1 MTPRPLL
8 PSLPGARSLK
18 ALRHATLLSL
28 LITTG
33 CSNCQRKPPA
43 PKLEDAPELAQ
54 PVVEESKEDETEK
67 IIQAVLSNC
76 EIPSSN
82 RIKNCQNDEY
92 NTFIEHVRSRGVEIM
107 PATTEALLSQ
117 DLKRQRVAAQILR
130 DFIPTILHTIDPGQL
145 SEGDV
150 RALLAKLQEQDPR
163 TSRFAL
169 DIARPVLALT
179 SIMGLEEEAR
189 NTIKQFDPAV
199 DKATMWLHLQAM
211 KGYVLHARLGGFD
224 LVKETAKDE
233 RPEMQIAAV
242 EAVFDIPHW
251 SEEEEARFCEWGVE
265 MVAKEGADKL
275 KGKPAELL
283 LRCDRNTW
291 HRALLE
297 EGERREKNLT
307 YGRPFADNYRFVCP
321 KSSKIDERT
330 DELCVRQYKMLM
342 RVAKNNKF
350 SEDERKFAIAMLS
363 DRWLDQKMVDDLD
376 VFINDSNSEVSQLA
390 TRMKT
395 SVLTRIKA
403 IDKAK
408 KAKENGDYTPP
419 PQGKGEGG

>member
-1 MTPRPLL
+1 MKPTSSPSSVRPLKTL
-8 PSLPGARSLK
+8 RYGAIL
-18 ALRHATLLSL
+18 AL
-28 LITTG
+28 LIATG

-54 PVVEESKEDETEK
+54 PAVEEPKEDETEK
-67 IIQAVLSNC
+67 IIQSIITNC
-76 EIPSSN
+76 EIPATN
-82 RIKNCQNDEY
+82 RIKNCQNGEY
-92 NTFIEHVRSRGVEIM
+92 DTFVEHVRSRGILII
-107 PATTEALLSQ
+107 PSTTEALLSQ
-117 DLKRQRVAAQILR
+117 DLRKQRVAAQILR
-130 DFIPTILHTIDPGQL
+130 DFIPTILHTVDPGQL

-163 TSRFAL
+163 TSKFAL

-179 SIMGLEEEAR
+179 SVMGLEEEAR
-189 NTIKQFDPAV
+189 NTIKQFDPSI

-224 LVKETAKDE
+224 LVKATADDE

-251 SEEEEARFCEWGVE
+251 SEEEEARFCAWGAD

-283 LRCDRNTW
+283 LRCDRDTW
-291 HRALLE
+291 HKALLE

-321 KSSKIDERT
+321 KSSKVDERS
-330 DELCVRQYKMLM
+330 DELCTRQYKMLM
-342 RVAKNNKF
+342 RVAKNDKF

-363 DRWLDQKMVDDLD
+363 DRWLDDKTVEDLD
-376 VFINDSNSEVSQLA
+376 VLINDPNAEVSKLA
-390 TRMKT
+390 TRMKNDVQ
-395 SVLTRIKA
+395 SRMKA
-403 IDKAK
+403 IQ
-408 KAKENGDYTPP
+408 KAKEDKANGNYTPP
-419 PQGKGEGG
+419 PRGKGEGG

>member
-1 MTPRPLL
+1 MKPTFSPSSVRPLKTL
-8 PSLPGARSLK
+8 RYGAIL
-18 ALRHATLLSL
+18 AL
-28 LITTG
+28 LIATG

-54 PVVEESKEDETEK
+54 PAVEEPKEDETEK
-67 IIQAVLSNC
+67 IIQSIITNC
-76 EIPSSN
+76 EIPATN
-82 RIKNCQNDEY
+82 RIKNCQNGEY
-92 NTFIEHVRSRGVEIM
+92 DTFVEHVRSRGILII
-107 PATTEALLSQ
+107 PSTTEALLSQ
-117 DLKRQRVAAQILR
+117 DLRKQRVAAQILR
-130 DFIPTILHTIDPGQL
+130 DFIPTILHTVDPGQL

-163 TSRFAL
+163 TSKFAL

-179 SIMGLEEEAR
+179 SVMGLEEEAR
-189 NTIKQFDPAV
+189 NTIKQFDPSI

-224 LVKETAKDE
+224 LVKATADDE

-251 SEEEEARFCEWGVE
+251 SEEEEARFCAWGAE

-283 LRCDRNTW
+283 LRCDRDTW
-291 HRALLE
+291 HKALLE

-321 KSSKIDERT
+321 KSSKVDERS
-330 DELCVRQYKMLM
+330 DELCTRQYKMLM
-342 RVAKNNKF
+342 RVAKNDKF

-363 DRWLDQKMVDDLD
+363 DRWLDDKTVEDLD
-376 VFINDSNSEVSQLA
+376 VLINDPNAEVSKLA
-390 TRMKT
+390 TRMKNDVQ
-395 SVLTRIKA
+395 SRMKA
-403 IDKAK
+403 IQ
-408 KAKENGDYTPP
+408 KAKEDKANGNYTPP
-419 PQGKGEGG
+419 PRGKGEGG